1 MDMRI
6 THPPS
11 IAILR
16 SALCNRFK
24 LFICLN
30 KSHTQQVQ
38 CVRGLNGPLNK
49 LLYELYYR
57 IVVTISSNKGCCYF
71 L

>member
-1 MDMRI
+1 MCV

-16 SALCNRFK
+16 GARCNCFK

-38 CVRGLNGPLNK
+38 CVRGLNGPLNM

-57 IVVTISSNKGCCYF
+57 IV
-71 L
+71 